1 MTLGLSAPETQIAV
15 GKAEAR
21 RLRQFLGRQK
31 KTAPVVGEMRRGA
44 LRKGERAV

>member
-1 MTLGLSAPETQIAV
+1 MTLGLSAPEGRAV

-31 KTAPVVGEMRRGA
+31 KETVPVVREMRRGA
-44 LRKGERAV
+44 LRKSERAV

>member
-1 MTLGLSAPETQIAV
+1 MTRGLSAPEGRAV

-31 KTAPVVGEMRRGA
+31 KETAPVVREMRRGA